1 MSRPE
6 DGSALDSG
14 RGWVIVA
21 TSFLVLFVLWGAV
34 FTYTVYAEALATT
47 FGLSPLR
54 VSAVF
59 SVGTAA
65 FFVAGGAVGILA
77 ARVPLR
83 RVVAAS
89 AAGVAVA
96 VVALQ
101 FVESFYGL
109 LAAFSVFGVASGTM
123 FVVVISLV
131 PQWFDVYEGRAMG
144 LTVTGNGLGVQVM
157 PFVWLWLLARTDV
170 RGAFLVVGG
179 TAVVVL
185 VAAAAVFRRPPGQGR
200 TASVGWAWI
209 RTLVGDGR
217 FVAAWVGLVLAW
229 SWYLVLS
236 AGLVDIL
243 VSAGIV
249 RSVAATAF
257 GLIGGV
263 SIASR
268 VASGGLADRIGPRRT
283 LAAGIV
289 LAGVGV
295 LLLSVTTTR
304 PTMYAAIVTFGAGL
318 GAIAAL
324 YAPIVIRAFDP
335 ENATAVTGVFTFCS
349 AVAGFL
355 APLGVNALAQ
365 AVGGFSL
372 PLAVLGALTFL
383 GAWLFYWG
391 TDPSVEAGARV
402 PMDRDGR

>member
-1 MSRPE
+1 MPPPYDE
-6 DGSALDSG
+6 DPSALDSR
-14 RGWVIVA
+14 RGWAIVA

-34 FTYTVYAEALATT
+34 FTFTVYAEALATT
-47 FGLSPLR
+47 FGLSPIR

-65 FFVAGGAVGILA
+65 FFVAGGVVGIVA
-77 ARVPLR
+77 SRVPLR
-83 RVVAAS
+83 RVVAGS
-89 AAGVAVA
+89 AAGVAAAA
-96 VVALQ
+96 VGLQ
-101 FVESFYGL
+101 FAESFYGL
-109 LAAFSVFGVASGTM
+109 LVAFSVFGVASGTA

-144 LTVTGNGLGVQVM
+144 LTITGNGLGVQVM
-157 PFVWLWLLARTDV
+157 PLVWLWLLERTDF

-179 TAVVVL
+179 GGTVVL
-185 VAAAAVFRRPPGQGR
+185 MAAAATFRRPSGSGGGV
-200 TASVGWAWI
+200 TASVGWTWV
-209 RTLVGDGR
+209 RTLVGDVR

-236 AGLVDIL
+236 AGMVDVL

-268 VASGGLADRIGPRRT
+268 VASGGLADWIGPRRT
-283 LAAGIV
+283 IT
-289 LAGVGV
+289 AGVGLAAVGV
-295 LLLSVTTTR
+295 LVLAVTTTR
-304 PTMYAAIVTFGAGL
+304 PTMYAAIVASGAGL

-335 ENATAVTGVFTFCS
+335 ENATAVAGVFTFCS

-365 AVGGFSL
+365 AVGGFTV
-372 PLAVLGALTFL
+372 PFVVLGVLTFL
-383 GAWLFYWG
+383 GAGLFYWG
-391 TDPSVEAGARV
+391 TDPSA
-402 PMDRDGR
+402 